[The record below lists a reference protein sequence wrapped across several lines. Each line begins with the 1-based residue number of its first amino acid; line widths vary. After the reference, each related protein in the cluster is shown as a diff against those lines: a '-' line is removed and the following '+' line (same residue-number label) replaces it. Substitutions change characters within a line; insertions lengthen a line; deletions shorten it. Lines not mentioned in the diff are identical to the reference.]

1 MKLSTPKII
10 FVIILAFVGQYLI
23 SQTKGV
29 VIDKETGLPIAFVN
43 VYTKVDEKI
52 FGTVSNERGEFIFE
66 YPSQTLFFTH
76 INYEK
81 LQVNSSSIKDT
92 VFLTPTSYTLREVE
106 AIVAYKQPQW
116 IVDALERVLKERSKN
131 YQTAEKIFS
140 YHYQTE
146 TLNDSSGYA
155 FNSEG
160 DIKFPMINDNQFQI
174 NARNNII
181 KYKDNTAGV
190 DFSNLQRMIYDDFI
204 LNYDKGFIKDNNFRP
219 IKSYK
224 NQDNNIIQLSFTSK
238 KYNDDNGYII
248 IDTLNNVILEI
259 ERNSGTDFN
268 TKTHTSGFLRSAA
281 TVSFGLSYNVWVT
294 KTNSKYTKIGQSY
307 YLAECKYKY
316 LMKKTEKQK
325 KTERT
330 YFTSIESNIHFNDEN
345 NIIGSGFIEIPKPY
359 YLIAIRTKKMRLAE
373 EALAKVPITYE
384 KF

>member
-1 MKLSTPKII
+1 
-10 FVIILAFVGQYLI
+10 
-23 SQTKGV
+23 
-29 VIDKETGLPIAFVN
+29 
-43 VYTKVDEKI
+43 
-52 FGTVSNERGEFIFE
+52 
-66 YPSQTLFFTH
+66 
-76 INYEK
+76 
-81 LQVNSSSIKDT
+81 
-92 VFLTPTSYTLREVE
+92 
-106 AIVAYKQPQW
+106 
-116 IVDALERVLKERSKN
+116 
-131 YQTAEKIFS
+131 
-140 YHYQTE
+140 
-146 TLNDSSGYA
+146 
-155 FNSEG
+155 
-160 DIKFPMINDNQFQI
+160 MINDNQFQI

>member
-1 MKLSTPKII
+1 MKVSSRKII
-10 FVIILAFVGQYLI
+10 LVIILAFIGQYLI

-29 VIDKETGLPIAFVN
+29 VIDKETGLPIAYVN
-43 VYTKVDEKI
+43 IYTKKGDKISGTITNEK
-52 FGTVSNERGEFIFE
+52 GEFIINFP
-66 YPSQTLFFTH
+66 YQTLYLTH
-76 INYEK
+76 LNYEK
-81 LQVNSSSIKDT
+81 TFINNSAIKDT
-92 VFLTPTSYTLREVE
+92 VFLTPTSYTLSEVE
-106 AIVAYKQPQW
+106 AIVAYKQPLW
-116 IVDALERVLKERSKN
+116 IVDALERVLEERNKN

-140 YHYQTE
+140 YQYQTE

-160 DIKFPMINDNQFQI
+160 DIKFPMLNNDKFQI
-174 NARNNII
+174 NARNNTI

-259 ERNSGTDFN
+259 ERNSVIDFN
-268 TKTHTSGFLRSAA
+268 TKTHTSVFLRSAA

-330 YFTSIESNIHFNDEN
+330 YFTSIESNILFNDEN

-373 EALAKVPITYE
+373 EALAKVIVSYE

>member
-1 MKLSTPKII
+1 M
-10 FVIILAFVGQYLI
+10 ILAFIGEYLI

-29 VIDKETGLPIAFVN
+29 VIDKESKLPVVYANI
-43 VYTKVDEKI
+43 YTKVGDKL

-66 YPSQTLFFTH
+66 YPSQTMFFTH

-92 VFLTPTSYTLREVE
+92 VFLTPTSYILREVE

-116 IVDALERVLKERSKN
+116 IVDALERVLKERNKN

-373 EALAKVPITYE
+373 EALAKVIVSYE